1 MNNLLQGAQLEGRGR
16 GAARLPSSPL
26 SMSSFLPCCCLP
38 LSSCRLFLLT
48 SFCTAFPDNCAISFR
63 IPAVSN
69 QKGEEPDHLRLPVAP
84 ARQVVRSSGHTPA
97 GQLLNAPARLRR
109 TPAGFGL
116 FASVRWIRS
125 TPRLLR
131 PFRPRRSHHPVAG
144 DGILQGNIATLPR
157 IAVAAGPGSSSPL
170 CVLPL
175 SSSSWVL
182 NHATVLLVIQGRCRS
197 PAKTFSR

>member
-1 MNNLLQGAQLEGRGR
+1 
-16 GAARLPSSPL
+16 
-26 SMSSFLPCCCLP
+26 MSSFCSCFCLQ
-38 LSSCRLFLLT
+38 LSSCRLFLFT
-48 SFCTAFPDNCAISFR
+48 HFCTAFPDNCAISFR
-63 IPAVSN
+63 IPAFSD
-69 QKGEEPDHLRLPVAP
+69 QKGEEPGHLRLPVAP
-84 ARQVVRSSGHTPA
+84 ARQVVRPHSA

-116 FASVRWIRS
+116 FASVRWRRS

-175 SSSSWVL
+175 SPSSWVL